1 MIKHDKPNTLPAYSS
16 LIYGDIYNNL
26 QKSIARDSNWSAN
39 LRTFF
44 QYNKLVN
51 AVLNEI
57 RMNQSLLQL
66 GLVFGNLI
74 DLVAQR
80 IGAYGQYDILD
91 INGLQISRCQEK
103 YGSIYPAMKI
113 FEQNAAKI
121 DIKNQYDV
129 VLCFML
135 LQELPPATKAKV
147 INNALNAVKPGG
159 FVIFVDYHKPNP
171 WHPLRYFV
179 RMYNRLRNPFVEK
192 LWDRDIDT
200 FAKNKSQFL
209 WRKSLYFG
217 GMFQKV
223 VATKKTS
230 PIDEILAMQAKSKEN
245 DFFLPDF

>member
-1 MIKHDKPNTLPAYSS
+1 MIKQDKTKKLPAYSR

-26 QKSIARDSNWSAN
+26 QKSMARDSNLSAN

-51 AVLNEI
+51 AALNNI
-57 RMNQSLLQL
+57 KMNQSLLQM
-66 GLVFGNLI
+66 GLVFGNQI
-74 DLVAQR
+74 DQVAQR

-91 INGLQISRCQEK
+91 INGLQVSRCQEK
-103 YGSIYPAMKI
+103 YGNIYPAMKI
-113 FEQNAAKI
+113 FEQNAANI

-129 VLCFML
+129 VLCFLL
-135 LQELPPATKAKV
+135 LQELPPATKARV
-147 INNALNAVKPGG
+147 INNSLNAIKPGG
-159 FVIFVDYHKPNP
+159 CAIFVDYHKPAP

-179 RMYNRLRNPFVEK
+179 RMYNRLYNPFVEK
-192 LWDRDIDT
+192 LWDRDIDA
-200 FAKNKSQFL
+200 FAKNKSQFV

-230 PIDEILAMQAKSKEN
+230 PIDEIIAMRAKSQEN
-245 DFFLPDF
+245 EFFSPSL